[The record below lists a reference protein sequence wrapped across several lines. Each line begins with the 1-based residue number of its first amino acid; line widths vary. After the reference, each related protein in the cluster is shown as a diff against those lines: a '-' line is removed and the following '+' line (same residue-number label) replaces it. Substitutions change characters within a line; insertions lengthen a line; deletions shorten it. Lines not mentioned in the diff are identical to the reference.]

1 MISMMLF
8 AEMISKRGGGSY
20 IVGQLTVVQIALEQ
34 DELALLQILEKV
46 GRDVWQPP
54 VAARRGPEPVRTQDQ
69 LALLVESAP
78 LVEQELDL
86 AEFAVGERL
95 VGPARV
101 VGRGVESLRVG
112 QRAEEI
118 REVLGDDVR
127 DEPRNGLGTQD
138 HGRGEIRRQK
148 VPRKDE
154 VDEELEA
161 GVVQHDVHAPLAVL
175 PGLAR
180 ITQNVVGGVR
190 VVDDD
195 VLLRGLA
202 RLRALQLL
210 DVLVGE
216 IGEERQVS
224 GVAPKADLAHLRE
237 QYPLG
242 LLDLLRSLPLG
253 TLLRF
258 QGERLVSSR

>member
-1 MISMMLF
+1 M
-8 AEMISKRGGGSY
+8 ENRGKGWAY
-20 IVGQLTVVQIALEQ
+20 IVGQLSVVQIALEQ
-34 DELALLQILEKV
+34 DELALLQILEEV

-69 LALLVESAP
+69 LPLLVEFAP

-86 AEFAVGERL
+86 AEFPVGERL
-95 VGPARV
+95 VCPARV

-127 DEPRNGLGTQD
+127 DEPRDGLGTQD
-138 HGRGEIRRQK
+138 HGRSEIRRQK
-148 VPRKDE
+148 VTRKDE
-154 VDEELEA
+154 IDEELEA

-190 VVDDD
+190 VVDND

-202 RLRALQLL
+202 RLRTLQLL

-224 GVAPKADLAHLRE
+224 GIAPKADLAHLCK

-242 LLDLLRSLPLG
+242 LLDLLRSLPRRA
-253 TLLRF
+253 LLRL